1 MHSLEDLVNKVRKFF
16 RLRVNLGT
24 VLPHLV
30 RRRTVKLMR
39 FFDKKKSLIL
49 SNFLRFMSF
58 FSRKTLI

>member
-39 FFDKKKSLIL
+39 FFDKKKPI
-49 SNFLRFMSF
+49 NFEQF
-58 FSRKTLI
+58 FEIYVIF